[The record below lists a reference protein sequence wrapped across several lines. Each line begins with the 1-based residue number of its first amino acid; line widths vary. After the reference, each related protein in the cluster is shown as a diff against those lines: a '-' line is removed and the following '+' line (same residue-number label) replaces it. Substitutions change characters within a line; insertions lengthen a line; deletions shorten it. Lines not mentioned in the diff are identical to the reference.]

1 MYLNNLNPLFMIFRQ
16 QQQDDDTEHR
26 RVQCADISLNTMVVG
41 SSTPPPLQVVL
52 GTSAY
57 SPLKLQRDGRVPMAD
72 RKSPL
77 SQFRPKSLLLSVS
90 FYFLPLYFYMLML
103 LPLTTLLSI
112 PIRPNLLDLPSCSNQ
127 YLVNSFNL
135 LLRSAAIRAGQ

>member
-1 MYLNNLNPLFMIFRQ
+1 MFLSTKRRHNIYLTSQERQ
-16 QQQDDDTEHR
+16 R
-26 RVQCADISLNTMVVG
+26 AVQCADRSLTTMVVG

-52 GTSAY
+52 GTSAH
-57 SPLKLQRDGRVPMAD
+57 SSLKLQRDGRVPMAD